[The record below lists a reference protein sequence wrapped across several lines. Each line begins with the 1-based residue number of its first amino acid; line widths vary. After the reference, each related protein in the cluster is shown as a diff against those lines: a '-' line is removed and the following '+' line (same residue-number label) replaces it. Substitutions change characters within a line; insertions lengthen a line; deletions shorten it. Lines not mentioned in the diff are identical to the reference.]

1 MTEDVAIR
9 RLTPGD
15 LRAYK
20 ILRDTALERY
30 PEAFT
35 SDAQTEG
42 HRRAEDYLP
51 RLGLAGPDNGHLTL
65 GAFDAGRLVGA
76 IGLERDLRA
85 KVRHIGHVMGM
96 MVHPDAQGRGIGRA
110 LLEALVREAGDTLGL
125 ELLTLT
131 VTDGNGPAVAL
142 YERAGFIRFGLL
154 PRALKLGEAYHDKIH
169 MMRSL

>member
-1 MTEDVAIR
+1 
-9 RLTPGD
+9 
-15 LRAYK
+15 
-20 ILRDTALERY
+20 
-30 PEAFT
+30 
-35 SDAQTEG
+35 
-42 HRRAEDYLP
+42 
-51 RLGLAGPDNGHLTL
+51 
-65 GAFDAGRLVGA
+65 
-76 IGLERDLRA
+76 
-85 KVRHIGHVMGM
+85 M

-169 MMRSL
+169 MVKSL